1 MKMVRDSHYPP
12 PKLSRRLSSIVL
24 LLILT
29 VILFYT
35 TSNILSPSSPG
46 VTTRPLL
53 RLISPRCG
61 GGADLTRGRWSRDPG
76 HRLHRVPLYDASC
89 PFHRNAWNCLRN
101 ARKNMEAIISW
112 VWVPEGCGGS
122 PLPGIDPSAFLA
134 AVRGRSI
141 GFVGDSLNENFLV
154 AFLCV
159 LRSADLGTRKW
170 KRRGAW
176 RGAYFPKFDVTVG
189 YHRAVL
195 LAKYTWQPV
204 ELLDLPHQEKL
215 KGIYKVDVDV
225 PADDWVNITHFY
237 DVLIFNTGH
246 WWGLDK
252 FPKETPLVFYKG
264 GKPIVP
270 PLEIFDGLE
279 AVLRSMISYIEREVP
294 KKIVKI
300 WRTQS
305 PRHFHGGDWNQ
316 NGSCLFSEPLNH
328 EELDSWF
335 DPRNKGVNKEA
346 REVNHVIQRAVE
358 GTDIHLLNLTHLSE
372 FRADAHPAIW
382 LGKKDAVAIWGQDC
396 MHWCLPGLPDTWVDI
411 LSANILYYLE
421 AERRS

>member
-1 MKMVRDSHYPP
+1 
-12 PKLSRRLSSIVL
+12 
-24 LLILT
+24 
-29 VILFYT
+29 
-35 TSNILSPSSPG
+35 
-46 VTTRPLL
+46 
-53 RLISPRCG
+53 
-61 GGADLTRGRWSRDPG
+61 
-76 HRLHRVPLYDASC
+76 
-89 PFHRNAWNCLRN
+89 
-101 ARKNMEAIISW
+101 MEAIISW

-270 PLEIFDGLE
+270 PLEIFDGRSGSSEYDLLHRERGAQEDCKDLAHSISQTFPWWRLE
-279 AVLRSMISYIEREVP
+279 SEWELPVLRTSKP
-294 KKIVKI
+294 
-300 WRTQS
+300 
-305 PRHFHGGDWNQ
+305 
-316 NGSCLFSEPLNH
+316 
-328 EELDSWF
+328 
-335 DPRNKGVNKEA
+335 
-346 REVNHVIQRAVE
+346 
-358 GTDIHLLNLTHLSE
+358 
-372 FRADAHPAIW
+372 
-382 LGKKDAVAIWGQDC
+382 
-396 MHWCLPGLPDTWVDI
+396 
-411 LSANILYYLE
+411 
-421 AERRS
+421 